1 MKPIGFFA
9 LIALF
14 IALFMLNGCASVE
27 SKPDIKPATTY
38 EWHGIALCGNL
49 LILEARGSDGTV
61 VEWVGKEAW
70 HAAIAAAEE
79 FPESEVNVWNLEQIY
94 PPLDQMCGVH
104 T

>member
-1 MKPIGFFA
+1 MKPTGFFV

-14 IALFMLNGCASVE
+14 IALFMVSGCATVE
-27 SKPDIKPATTY
+27 EKSAVTPTY
-38 EWHGIALCGNL
+38 EWYGIALCGNL

-79 FPESEVNVWNLEQIY
+79 FPDSQVNIWNLEQIY
-94 PPLDQMCGVH
+94 PPLNQMCGVH